1 VSGQAQSAE
10 APRRGVSSQ
19 RAEEPRC
26 FSIIPS
32 RSSDQSVLTRTGS
45 SYAPDD
51 WWLIESDEELSD
63 PSS

>member
-1 VSGQAQSAE
+1 MCPG
-10 APRRGVSSQ
+10 RRSLPKHLVGGVSSQ

-51 WWLIESDEELSD
+51 WWLIRWLSN
-63 PSS
+63 STKN